1 MRYAQIVPFEVCN
14 GKYAGVSVF
23 VQGCS
28 FHCPGCFNPGA
39 WAFNGGK
46 EFTAEVK
53 DKLLT
58 LVSKPY
64 IKRVSILGGE
74 PLVYENLQGVL
85 KLVRELKGEFPEKT
99 IWIYTGY
106 TMEEILNPDPSLSIC
121 NRKANESLLLKR
133 DVLRDCDVVVD
144 GRFEIDKRDVTLR
157 FRGSSNQIVWKK
169 QDGIWV
175 KWITD

>member
-106 TMEEILNPDPSLSIC
+106 TMEEILNPDPGLSIC

-133 DVLRDCDVVVD
+133 DVFRDCDVVVD

-169 QDGIWV
+169 QDGVWV

>member
-106 TMEEILNPDPSLSIC
+106 TMEEILNQNPSLSIC

-169 QDGIWV
+169 QDGVWV